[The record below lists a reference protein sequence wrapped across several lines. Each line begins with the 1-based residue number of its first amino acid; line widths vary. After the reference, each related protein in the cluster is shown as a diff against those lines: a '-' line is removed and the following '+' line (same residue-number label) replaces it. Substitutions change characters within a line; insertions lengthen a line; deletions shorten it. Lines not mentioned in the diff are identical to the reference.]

1 VNSVRTRALSIVILL
16 STFGCATSRVVMSS
30 KWDERSKPSYVDYVD
45 AYLLGFVGKQR
56 IDLRAVCMDQ
66 RPYAIQQGTTI
77 QDGLFTLITL
87 GIYAPTTIK
96 VWCGN

>member
-1 VNSVRTRALSIVILL
+1 MKYALILFL
-16 STFGCATSRVVMSS
+16 SLSGCATSRVVMSS
-30 KWDERSKPSYVDYVD
+30 KWNENVKPNYVDYLD
-45 AYLLGFVGKQR
+45 AYLLGFVGNQR
-56 IDLRAVCMDQ
+56 VDVRAVCLDQ

-77 QDGLFTLITL
+77 RDGLLTLVSL